1 MASQAK
7 ITIRVT
13 AARGGS
19 TVSFSSNGRY
29 ISFNTSGYQRT
40 LMGQPIQPTSSLEAF
55 WAAILNTVLTSITTT
70 PAPP

>member
-19 TVSFSSNGRY
+19 TVSFTTNGKY
-29 ISFNTSGYQRT
+29 ISFTTAGFQRT
-40 LMGQPIQPTSSLEAF
+40 MTGQPIQPTATLEGF
-55 WAAILNTVLTSITTT
+55 WLAVLNSVVANLTADPT
-70 PAPP
+70 PP